1 MPADGG
7 RRALNVLLIVGLS
20 ALALFGAALLV
31 WLWALSNSNGSPPPA
46 ESAMLAMPESSLA
59 YPNATHVQ
67 KLGQGTECRD
77 GDWQPALIEFTFA
90 TSDPTN
96 DVFAWYGQQLARRGW
111 NAQAP
116 DVGSTTYAVTRG
128 TGSLDLFEIDVNLNI
143 DGSPYRDG
151 NNGTQYTTDFQHTFK
166 SGRC

>member
-1 MPADGG
+1 MAADRG
-7 RRALNVLLIVGLS
+7 RRALDVLLIVGLS
-20 ALALFGAALLV
+20 ALALFGAAFVV

-46 ESAMLAMPESSLA
+46 ESAMLVMPESSLV
-59 YPNATHVQ
+59 YPNATHVH

-77 GDWQPALIEFTFA
+77 GDWQPASIEFTFA

-96 DVFAWYGQQLARRGW
+96 DVFAWYGQQLAGRGW

-116 DVGSTTYAVTRG
+116 DVGSTTYSVILG
-128 TGSLDLFEIDVNLNI
+128 TGSLDLFEIGVNLNS